1 MGRALLFLSC
11 ATVAVTAFAQSPAYP
26 DKPVRIL
33 VGYPA
38 GGPTDLVARMFAEH
52 AGADLH
58 ATFVVENKPG
68 ANAVLAADAVASAK
82 PDGDALL
89 LAAQAHSLI
98 PALYADRVKFDAV
111 KSFAPICIVG
121 SSPTVLVVR
130 PEFGVKTLAEFLGK
144 VREKPGGYTYAS
156 VGIGSAVHL
165 VTEDFLD
172 ATKTQMRHIPY
183 KGGAPASTALL
194 SGEVDAFFASVA
206 SVLPQV
212 KAGKFVAL
220 AVASERRTQLLPQT
234 PTLEESGVHGVRG
247 DVWYGLLAPA
257 ATPDA
262 IVRTL
267 QREAEAFSQD
277 PKVRER
283 LTGAGVEP
291 ALTCGAAFSSQ
302 IANEALSFTRTVR
315 RLNVKVE

>member
-1 MGRALLFLSC
+1 MRHLLVSFLCLGASY
-11 ATVAVTAFAQSPAYP
+11 AFAQSPAYP

-38 GGPTDLVARMFAEH
+38 GGPTDIVARMFS
-52 AGADLH
+52 GRVGGDLH

-68 ANAVLAADAVASAK
+68 ANALLAAEAVASAK
-82 PDGDALL
+82 PDGDTLL
-89 LAAQAHSLI
+89 VAAQAHSLTQ
-98 PALYADRVKFDAV
+98 ALYADRVKFDAV
-111 KSFAPICIVG
+111 KSFAPICILG

-130 PEFGVKTLAEFLGK
+130 PEFGVKTLAEFLRK
-144 VREKPGGYTYAS
+144 VREKPGNYTYAS

-172 ATKTQMRHIPY
+172 VSKTQMRHIPY
-183 KGGAPASTALL
+183 KGAAPASTALL
-194 SGEVDAFFASVA
+194 SGEVDSFFATVG
-206 SVLPQV
+206 SVLPHIRS
-212 KAGKFVAL
+212 GRFVAL
-220 AVASERRTQLLPQT
+220 AVASGRRTQLLPDT

-257 ATPDA
+257 GTPDS

-267 QREAEAFSQD
+267 QRESEAFSDD

-283 LTGAGVEP
+283 LVAAGVEP
-291 ALTCGAAFSSQ
+291 ASTCGGAFSSQ
-302 IANEALSFTRTVR
+302 IASEAEAFTRTVR
-315 RLNVKVE
+315 RLNLKVE